1 MTLKELIHTKN
12 LSNTRVAEIL
22 GCTRDVVQNYL
33 NGRTPIPDS
42 VIEKL
47 TYEPVTET
55 QHVTRRELVE
65 LLDRLGLD
73 HDDAAKALS
82 KHHDRMER
90 WADPARPYE
99 QRVPIT
105 YGDLKR
111 IEQAA
116 L

>member
-33 NGRTPIPDS
+33 NGRTPIPDH
-42 VIEKL
+42 VIYQIEHTPL
-47 TYEPVTET
+47 NPSA
-55 QHVTRRELVE
+55 HVTRRELVE

-73 HDDAAKALS
+73 HDDAARCLS

-90 WADPARPYE
+90 WADPARSYE

-116 L
+116 V

>member
-1 MTLKELIHTKN
+1 MTLKELIHRKN
-12 LSNTRVAEIL
+12 ISNTDLAFL
-22 GCTRDVVQNYL
+22 LNCSRDVIQNYL
-33 NGRTPIPDS
+33 NGRTPTPDW

-47 TYEPVTET
+47 SAFPVQESN
-55 QHVTRRELVE
+55 HVTRRELVE